1 MVRLADPTVDSLHS
15 WASLIL
21 RRSALLLAVVS
32 LSVALVAC
40 TAGEAPSSPA
50 TPPSNSAL
58 PGPPTARLGTVM
70 RDVTYGNAGSVAL
83 KLDIYY
89 PKSATEAVPAV
100 VYVHGGAWI
109 QGDKA
114 TGAGATEIPEL
125 VNRGFLVVSVNY
137 RLAPQHKWPAQI
149 EDVKCA
155 IRFLRAH
162 AAEYGIDPQRIGAWG
177 GSAGGHLV
185 AMLGTTDASAELEG
199 SSGYPEQSSRVQAV
213 VDMFGPADL
222 SVLFRGNQGDLLEQ
236 VFGTADPN
244 SQIARLASPVTYVS
258 ADDPPFLILQG
269 DKDNVVPPEQSQ
281 IIYDRLLAEGVPARL
296 VVVKNAGHGF
306 IPLGGTMSPSRNEI
320 TMMVAGFFEEHL
332 K

>member
-1 MVRLADPTVDSLHS
+1 
-15 WASLIL
+15 
-21 RRSALLLAVVS
+21 
-32 LSVALVAC
+32 
-40 TAGEAPSSPA
+40 
-50 TPPSNSAL
+50 
-58 PGPPTARLGTVM
+58 M

-114 TGAGATEIPEL
+114 IGAGANEIPEL
-125 VNRGFLVVSVNY
+125 VNRGFLVVSVDY

-162 AAEYGIDPQRIGAWG
+162 AAEYGINPQRIGAWG

-185 AMLGTTDASAELEG
+185 AMLGTTDASVGLEG
-199 SSGYPEQSSRVQAV
+199 TGGYAEESSRVQAV

-222 SVLFRGNQGDLLEQ
+222 SVLFRGYRGDLLEQ

-269 DKDNVVPPEQSQ
+269 DKDNVVPLEQSQ
-281 IIYDRLLAEGVPARL
+281 ILYDRLLAGGVPASM

-306 IPLGGTMSPSRNEI
+306 IPSGGTMSPSRSEI
-320 TMMVAGFFEEHL
+320 TTLVADFFEEYL